1 MEFSI
6 EGYNNGSIGV
16 LGNNLTELKEALL
29 GGFERMEA
37 HLWEAKSTAS
47 REAQQYE
54 KLWQMEVGMLEAQL
68 QEKEESLRTKESAIK
83 QLQENFTAKVQELE
97 QQKEDLSGLLDKQKA
112 EIRSQAEAKISM
124 LEAQL
129 QEKEET
135 LLTKESAISQLQEN
149 FTAKVQELEHRLT
162 EKEDLTGLLEQRTA
176 EITNLRMA
184 KKKNIMVV
192 DDNPDIVT
200 IVKTLLEVK
209 GYKVQSAYSGQEV
222 FNLLAKQKP
231 DLIILDIMMPRM
243 DGLEVL
249 TRLKGDSNTRPIP
262 VVLLTAKQPDEAILG
277 GYDIWADSYITKPFT
292 NPQLLNVIN
301 RLIGEA

>member
-1 MEFSI
+1 MIELRKTSSMKYSI
-6 EGYNNGSIGV
+6 EGDNNGFNGA
-16 LGNNLTELKEALL
+16 LGNNVTELKETLL
-29 GGFERMEA
+29 SNFERLEA
-37 HLWEAKSTAS
+37 VLLEAKSTAS
-47 REAQQYE
+47 RQTQQYE
-54 KLWQMEVGMLEAQL
+54 ELRQMDEARVGMLEVQL
-68 QEKEESLRTKESAIK
+68 QEKEESLRAKESAIK
-83 QLQENFTAKVQELE
+83 QLEESLTAK
-97 QQKEDLSGLLDKQKA
+97 
-112 EIRSQAEAKISM
+112 I
-124 LEAQL
+124 
-129 QEKEET
+129 
-135 LLTKESAISQLQEN
+135 
-149 FTAKVQELEHRLT
+149 QELEHRLT

-200 IVKTLLEVK
+200 IVKTFLEVK

-222 FNLLAKQKP
+222 LNLLAKQKP
-231 DLIILDIMMPRM
+231 DLILLDIMMPRM

-292 NPQLLNVIN
+292 NTQLLNVIN